1 MKNLKNYLIFLFGF
15 LLPTQLGKHFFL
27 PFSYLSGVRIDYL
40 APTLY
45 ILDIIVV
52 GLYIAYLKNYKTLL
66 RNIWIQ
72 LFLFVTA
79 VGLFFAISKEIA
91 LYRYIKIIELLIVF
105 AAISTQKKKPF
116 IFLYGL
122 FLSTVVQFF
131 IATAQFIHKSSLDG
145 VFYFLG
151 ERHLSL
157 STPGVAKTALDGVEF
172 LRAYGTFS
180 HPNSLAGFYLLI
192 YAYLLFQK
200 KHVLSPILN
209 TVFLL
214 LCSAL
219 IFLSFSKVA
228 MLGLLLLTVKY
239 FIIHWKKYKNCAI
252 CVGSRI
258 MAILIPLG
266 IIATSIGDPL
276 SGQKRVELMLNS
288 IGLISAN
295 ALTGVGLGN
304 FVIAQEVFP
313 NPFLGLI
320 GQPVHNVFLLM
331 TTEVGSI
338 IAIGLIVALINY
350 IKRNRYNYQ
359 ITAVFFVL
367 FLTGMFDHY
376 WITLEQNWLLVAA
389 VFALL

>member
-1 MKNLKNYLIFLFGF
+1 MKRLQIALIFLFGF
-15 LLPTQLGKHFFL
+15 FLPTQLGKHFFL
-27 PFSYLSGVRIDYL
+27 PFSYLSGVRVDYL
-40 APTLY
+40 APTFY
-45 ILDIIVV
+45 VLDIIVI
-52 GLYIAYLKNYKTLL
+52 GLYIAYLKNYKDLL

-72 LFLFVTA
+72 LFLFATA

-105 AAISTQKKKPF
+105 SALRTHKKNPVV
-116 IFLYGL
+116 FLYGL
-122 FLSTVVQFF
+122 FLSTVVQFC
-131 IATAQFIHKSSLDG
+131 IAVSQFIQKSSLDG

-200 KHVLSPILN
+200 KHALPTILN
-209 TVFLL
+209 TCFLL

-228 MLGLLLLTVKY
+228 MLGLLLLTIKY
-239 FIIHWKKYKNCAI
+239 FIVNWKEYKNCTI
-252 CVGSRI
+252 CVGSRLLS
-258 MAILIPLG
+258 ILIPLG
-266 IIATSIGDPL
+266 IMASSIGDPL
-276 SGQKRVELMLNS
+276 SGQKRIELMLNS
-288 IGLISAN
+288 FSMIYTN

-304 FVIAQEVFP
+304 YVIAQESFP
-313 NPFLGLI
+313 NLFLGLI
-320 GQPVHNVFLLM
+320 GQPVHNVFLLAAS
-331 TTEVGSI
+331 E
-338 IAIGLIVALINY
+338 IGLPIVLGLLFVLIKY
-350 IKRNRYNYQ
+350 LKTNRYNYQ
-359 ITAVFFVL
+359 ISAVFFAL

-376 WITLEQNWLLVAA
+376 WVTLEQNWLLVAA
-389 VFALL
+389 VVALL

>member
-1 MKNLKNYLIFLFGF
+1 MKTFQTAIIFLFGF
-15 LLPTQLGKHFFL
+15 FLPTQLGKHFFL

-45 ILDIIVV
+45 VLDILVV

-79 VGLFFAISKEIA
+79 LGLFFAISKEIA

-105 AAISTQKKKPF
+105 ASLRTQRKNPL

-122 FLSTVVQFF
+122 LLSTVVQFC
-131 IATAQFIHKSSLDG
+131 IATSQFVQKSSLDG
-145 VFYFLG
+145 IFYFLG
-151 ERHLSL
+151 ERHLTL

-172 LRAYGTFS
+172 LRSYGTFS

-192 YAYLLFQK
+192 YAYILFQK
-200 KHVLSPILN
+200 KNVLPFILKAS
-209 TVFLL
+209 FLL
-214 LCSAL
+214 LCPAL

-228 MLGLLLLTVKY
+228 MLGLLLLTIKY
-239 FIIHWKKYKNCAI
+239 FIVHWKEYKNCVL

-266 IIATSIGDPL
+266 LVVAAMGDPL
-276 SGQKRVELMLNS
+276 SGQKRIELMQNS
-288 IGLISAN
+288 FSLTSSH
-295 ALTGVGLGN
+295 ALAGVGLGN
-304 FVIAQEVFP
+304 YVIAQEAFP
-313 NPFLGLI
+313 NLFLGLI
-320 GQPVHNVFLLM
+320 GQPVHNVFLLVAA
-331 TTEVGSI
+331 E
-338 IAIGLIVALINY
+338 IGLVITFGLLLLLIKYLKN
-350 IKRNRYNYQ
+350 NRYNYQ
-359 ITAVFFVL
+359 ITAVFFTL

-376 WITLEQNWLLVAA
+376 WITLEQNWLLIAA
-389 VFALL
+389 VVALL

>member
-1 MKNLKNYLIFLFGF
+1 MKRLQLPLVFLFGF
-15 LLPTQLGKHFFL
+15 FLPTQLGKHFFL
-27 PFSYLSGVRIDYL
+27 PFSYLSGVRVDYL

-45 ILDIIVV
+45 VLDIIVV
-52 GLYIAYLKNYKTLL
+52 GLYIAYLKNYKALL
-66 RNIWIQ
+66 RNTWIQ

-79 VGLFFAISKEIA
+79 IGLFFAISKEIA

-105 AAISTQKKKPF
+105 AALSMHKKKPL

-122 FLSTVVQFF
+122 FLSTVVQFC
-131 IATAQFIHKSSLDG
+131 IATSQFIQKSSLDG

-151 ERHLSL
+151 ERHLTL

-180 HPNSLAGFYLLI
+180 PPNSLAGFYLLI

-200 KHVLSPILN
+200 KKILPPLLN

-214 LCSAL
+214 LCPAL

-228 MLGLLLLTVKY
+228 MLGLLLLTIKY
-239 FIIHWKKYKNCAI
+239 FIVHWKEYKNCVV

-258 MAILIPLG
+258 MAVLIPLG
-266 IIATSIGDPL
+266 IIVTSLGDPL

-288 IGLISAN
+288 FSLISAN
-295 ALTGVGLGN
+295 VLTGVGLGN

-320 GQPVHNVFLLM
+320 GQPVHNIFLLV
-331 TTEVGSI
+331 TAEVGLLI
-338 IAIGLIVALINY
+338 TTGLLITLIRY
-350 IKRNRYNYQ
+350 VKKNRYNYQ

-376 WITLEQNWLLVAA
+376 WITLEQNWLLVAT
-389 VFALL
+389 VVALL